1 MILKTLNAQNKE
13 RTLKAVRG
21 KGQVTYKGR
30 PIRITSDF
38 STETL
43 KARRS
48 QTDVL
53 QTDPKRPQ
61 LPAQTTIPSKTLNH
75 HRWRNQDIP

>member
-1 MILKTLNAQNKE
+1 MKQRKNF
-13 RTLKAVRG
+13 KAARE
-21 KGQVTYKGR
+21 KGQLTYKGR